1 LKPEDIAYMGDDYP
15 DLPVLQ
21 KVGLP
26 CCPAD
31 ACAEVR
37 ELAHFISTV
46 NGGMGCARDLIEKIM
61 KVQGT
66 WDNADSHQW

>member
-1 LKPEDIAYMGDDYP
+1 
-15 DLPVLQ
+15 
-21 KVGLP
+21 VGLP

-37 ELAHFISTV
+37 ELANFSSTV